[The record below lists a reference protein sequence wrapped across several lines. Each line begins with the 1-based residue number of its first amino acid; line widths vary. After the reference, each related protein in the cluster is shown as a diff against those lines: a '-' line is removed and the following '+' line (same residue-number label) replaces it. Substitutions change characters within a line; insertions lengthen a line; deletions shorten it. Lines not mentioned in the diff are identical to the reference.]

1 MLNDVLSILWKEWH
15 ELFRQRGLRSALV
28 NWGVMVFLIGVLMPN
43 QVGAEWFSIPML
55 SLIWCW
61 MPMLAVAGTVTDA
74 FAGERER
81 HTLETLLASRMPD
94 TSIYAGK
101 LLTSILFGWSIQLGG
116 LLMATITINVTY
128 GRGQFLFY
136 APDFFIVWLV
146 VTLLLMT
153 LISAVGVLVSLRAST
168 VRQAYQKMSLAFL
181 ALVFI
186 PVFLGPM
193 LPASVMSTINTF
205 ILTAPPVAT
214 LWLLCA
220 ALLVIDLGLVTLG
233 LARFQRARLIL
244 D

>member
-1 MLNDVLSILWKEWH
+1 MINDIVSILWKEWR

-28 NWGVMVFLIGVLMPN
+28 NWGVMVFLIGVLMPT

-94 TSIYAGK
+94 RGIFAGK
-101 LLTSILFGWSIQLGG
+101 LLTSVLFGWSIQLGG
-116 LLMATITINVTY
+116 LMAATITINVTY
-128 GRGQFLFY
+128 GKGQFLFY
-136 APDFFIVWLV
+136 SLDFFAVWLV
-146 VTLLLMT
+146 ITLLLMT
-153 LISAVGVLVSLRAST
+153 LISAIGVLVSLRSST

-186 PVFLGPM
+186 PTILGPM
-193 LPASVMSTINTF
+193 LPSNMLAAVNNFLVNT
-205 ILTAPPVAT
+205 PPVPA
-214 LWLLCA
+214 LWAACA
-220 ALLVIDLGLVTLG
+220 VFLVFDLGLVAFG